1 MTYTPEQY
9 LANKAR
15 IMETQKRYYQRTRE
29 ARLGYQKEYD
39 DKIEIRFGP
48 ASENLKPNLV
58 LVKPNLIQ
66 KTSLI
71 N

>member
-15 IMETQKRYYQRTRE
+15 IMETQKRYYQRTCE

-39 DKIEIRFGP
+39 DKNRDQIRTRKRKP
-48 ASENLKPNLV
+48 KTELSPSETESNTENELN
-58 LVKPNLIQ
+58 
-66 KTSLI
+66 
-71 N
+71 